1 MKNIVD
7 FLNESKVTG
16 NCFKV
21 LWDNFFGGLEV
32 EKDEND
38 ALRKIITDFTK
49 GAKSLKIEASE
60 EGKSYW
66 EGMNVEPKLIELNDD
81 VKDEVEDLP
90 GNAQWEVEEMF
101 ALTVNGDT
109 LLVRCNWDDDPNG
122 EYFDLK
128 VTAFK

>member
-1 MKNIVD
+1 
-7 FLNESKVTG
+7 
-16 NCFKV
+16 
-21 LWDNFFGGLEV
+21 
-32 EKDEND
+32 
-38 ALRKIITDFTK
+38 
-49 GAKSLKIEASE
+49 
-60 EGKSYW
+60 
-66 EGMNVEPKLIELNDD
+66 MNVDPKLIELNDD

-90 GNAQWEVEEMF
+90 GNAEWEVEEMF

>member
-7 FLNESKVTG
+7 FLNEAKVTG

-21 LWDNFFGGLEV
+21 LWDNFFGGLEISSS
-32 EKDEND
+32 EDKQ
-38 ALRKIITDFTK
+38 LRKIITDFTK

-66 EGMNVEPKLIELNDD
+66 EGMGVKDDLIELNDD

-101 ALTVNGDT
+101 ALTTDGDI